1 MSASDNLSQELF
13 FTVHRGISKPNPKPL
28 NKELGTHWTT
38 QEDIAH
44 ELADRQQTGHDF
56 YYSPEHRTI
65 IHGEVP
71 MSSVET
77 NIEELDK
84 GSVFSSGN
92 LNKNIEK
99 EVPIKRGAKVR
110 VTGITKIYK
119 DPRLDK
125 DTGNPIENRKMRT
138 RKRTYSPPREMQA

>member
-1 MSASDNLSQELF
+1 MSSPLSNELF

-28 NKELGTHWTT
+28 RKELGTHWTT

-56 YYSPEHRTI
+56 YYSPEYRTI

-77 NIEELDK
+77 DTATLEK
-84 GSVFSSGN
+84 GAVFSPTN

-99 EVPIKRGAKVR
+99 EIPVKKGAKVR

-119 DPRLDK
+119 DPRLDM
-125 DTGNPIENRKMRT
+125 DTGKPVENRKIRT
-138 RKRTYSPPREMQA
+138 RKRTYNPPREMKA